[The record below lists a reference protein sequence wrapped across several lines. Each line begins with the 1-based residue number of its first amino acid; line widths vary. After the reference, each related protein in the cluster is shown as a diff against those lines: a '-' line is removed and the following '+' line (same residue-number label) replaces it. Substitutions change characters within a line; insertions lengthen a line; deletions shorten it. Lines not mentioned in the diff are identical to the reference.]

1 MVPSSKVTSFSGI
14 SGFSS
19 WGGVTG
25 LWYSFD
31 ATGEMSGMTCFFM
44 LWSSKSASS
53 VGKGSGYTSVANLD
67 FGAGAFDSSELPI
80 YLFEPQLDRWE
91 NIELRTGLGV
101 SRLRL
106 IPAESGSSS
115 VWRPRS
121 TEFRGTLIHLEAWIP
136 NGDFFGGN
144 LVFFGVVLELRFF

>member
-1 MVPSSKVTSFSGI
+1 MVPSSKVTSFYGI
-14 SGFSS
+14 GGVTA

-31 ATGEMSGMTCFFM
+31 ATGDMSGMTCFFIP
-44 LWSSKSASS
+44 WSSKSASS
-53 VGKGSGYTSVANLD
+53 VGKGSGNTSVANLD
-67 FGAGAFDSSELPI
+67 FGAGPLDSSELAI
-80 YLFEPQLDRWE
+80 CLFEPQLDRWE

-106 IPAESGSSS
+106 IPADSGSSS

-121 TEFRGTLIHLEAWIP
+121 TEFLGTLIHLEAWIP
-136 NGDFFGGN
+136 NGDFFGGI
-144 LVFFGVVLELRFF
+144 LVFFGVALELRFF